1 MGKKLHLKYQKNFEN
16 DNNLEENIGSFNF
29 NDSSLIIEIINSGDE
44 NQLLKFT
51 QYLSNFNFEESKED
65 FPFIISKE
73 FLVPFSNLLTT
84 NINFNL
90 KANILSSLI
99 NILISFYDCE
109 SCQFNLNQFLQ
120 NCLLIKIEILL
131 TSLVDSKINNEVHTN
146 FYLSLLDMFK
156 LILDLTNQNE
166 KDNLIINNNLIKSI
180 VSSIIDNQNS
190 NEKLVT
196 NSLDCLFQLV
206 SSYPIKICGENNL
219 EQFLSWSFSVLKE
232 KKCNSVM
239 ESIILCSLFYL
250 NSINDLNVYEQNFTQ
265 SIIQKIYEEIKKS
278 KEFSVDIEKFQ
289 EYIEKYITNTNR
301 DTILMDD
308 EEIENINS
316 IITNDI
322 VILEEKSKYYLY
334 YFKTFSDIIE
344 NIPIT
349 LPNNNDKSKQEM
361 EIDDEY
367 EEIEDNDEENNNTI
381 TNVGD
386 ENNSYGTLIS
396 NLISKVINE
405 KTIGN
410 FFSNSFFDDY
420 LPLISLNNQID
431 AYLIND
437 FDKMISLKE
446 YLSQISKFSFSILN
460 NIIFNFYSFSQ
471 LTPLHINTIYHS
483 ISKILSLKEKICT
496 NDNQEYI
503 SIVILLLRNLL
514 EKTQNKLTKEIINKL
529 YSDINYKTLFLIM
542 NKYINENFIK
552 TNIID
557 IIGLL
562 FSFEHHDQHFFIAN
576 KEICN
581 LLNSMFYNE
590 ANCEVLA
597 HVINAFMD
605 IYQWDDLEMD
615 KILFNSDVVKLM
627 KKGANEFKSRLKIT
641 YNSQEINKDT
651 YQYIKETLFNM
662 KRFITYKE
670 KVFKKLKFE

>member
-1 MGKKLHLKYQKNFEN
+1 MGKKIHLKYQKN
-16 DNNLEENIGSFNF
+16 LEENIETFNL
-29 NDSSLIIEIINSGDE
+29 NDSSLIIDIINSTNE

-73 FLVPFSNLLTT
+73 FLVPFSDLLTKD
-84 NINFNL
+84 INFNL
-90 KANILSSLI
+90 KTNILSSLI

-109 SCQFNLNQFLQ
+109 NCQFNLNQFLQ
-120 NCLLIKIEILL
+120 NCLLVNIEILL
-131 TSLVDSKINNEVHTN
+131 KSLLTSQINNEDHIN
-146 FYLSLLDMFK
+146 FYLSLLDILK
-156 LILDLTNQNE
+156 LIIDLTNHNE
-166 KDNLIINNNLIKSI
+166 KDILVINNNIIKLII
-180 VSSIIDNQNS
+180 TTLIDTKNS
-190 NEKLVT
+190 NEKLIT
-196 NSLDCLFQLV
+196 NSLDCLFQLF
-206 SSYPIKICGENNL
+206 SSYPIKMSGENNL
-219 EQFLSWSFSVLKE
+219 EQFLIWSFSVLKD
-232 KKCNSVM
+232 KKCNYVM
-239 ESIILCSLFYL
+239 ESSILCSLFYL
-250 NSINDLNVYEQNFTQ
+250 NCVNDLSIYEQNFTQ
-265 SIIQKIYEEIKKS
+265 NIIQKIYSEIKKS
-278 KEFSVDIEKFQ
+278 KEFSIDIEKFQ
-289 EYIEKYITNTNR
+289 EYIEKYITNANR
-301 DTILMDD
+301 DNILKDD
-308 EEIENINS
+308 EEADNINS

-344 NIPIT
+344 NISIT

-361 EIDDEY
+361 EIEDEY
-367 EEIEDNDEENNNTI
+367 EEIEDDEDKNNTI
-381 TNVGD
+381 TNIN
-386 ENNSYGTLIS
+386 EESSNYGSIIS
-396 NLISKVINE
+396 NVISKIINE
-405 KTIGN
+405 KTIVN

-420 LPLISLNNQID
+420 LPLISFNNQID

-437 FDKMISLKE
+437 FDKMVSLKE
-446 YLSQISKFSFSILN
+446 YLSQISKYSFSILN
-460 NIIFNFYSFSQ
+460 NIIFNFYSVSQ
-471 LTPLHINTIYHS
+471 FTTLHINTIFHS
-483 ISKILSLKEKICT
+483 ISKLLSLKEKICT

-503 SIVILLLRNLL
+503 SIVVLLLRNLL
-514 EKTQNKLTKEIINKL
+514 EKAQKNLTKEIINKL
-529 YSDINYKTLFLIM
+529 YSDINYKTLFLVM
-542 NKYINENFIK
+542 NKYINDNFIK

-562 FSFEHHDQHFFIAN
+562 FSFEYHDQHFFIAN

-627 KKGANEFKSRLKIT
+627 KKGTNEFKSRLKIT